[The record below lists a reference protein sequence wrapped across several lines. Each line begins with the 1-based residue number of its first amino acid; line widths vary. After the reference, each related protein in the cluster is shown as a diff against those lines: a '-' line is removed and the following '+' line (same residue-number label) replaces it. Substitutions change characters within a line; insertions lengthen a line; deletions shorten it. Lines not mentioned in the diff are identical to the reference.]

1 MDPIPDKRHITARDD
16 HGENTVIGPIS
27 LADEPPTTAN
37 ERDMLVGMLDY
48 YRAVLLRKAAGL
60 TQAQLATRHEP
71 STLTIGGLLKHMA
84 LVETHWFNDVW
95 AGLPEPEPWSSVDWT
110 SSPDWDFDT
119 AAGDTPEQLQVLFEH
134 AVGRSRALTATDL
147 DLDQLAK
154 GANRRGAINLRWIL
168 VHMIEEYARH
178 CGHAD
183 LIRESIDGA
192 TDD

>member
-1 MDPIPDKRHITARDD
+1 MDPIPDKGHIADAD
-16 HGENTVIGPIS
+16 YHGENTVIGPIS
-27 LADEPPTTAN
+27 LADEPSTTAN
-37 ERDMLVGMLDY
+37 ERDLLVAMLDY
-48 YRAVLLRKAAGL
+48 YRSVLLRKAAGL

-95 AGLPEPEPWSSVDWT
+95 AGLPEPEPWSSVDWS

-119 AAGDTPEQLQVLFEH
+119 AAGDTPEQLQVLFEQ
-134 AVGRSRALTATDL
+134 AVGRSRALIAADL

-183 LIRESIDGA
+183 LMREAIDGA